1 MKNGYMDKFNLI
13 AYIIVM
19 TCFLYPSPPL
29 ILAEKDINMETQY
42 KPDKRA
48 NFGNPP
54 VVTTT
59 PWGQHVQHD
68 LETYKK
74 MEKYVQL
81 KSIEQSWDNSKIDS
95 NIDEKVT
102 SGELVIENPPTRLLT
117 GLWVLDGDG
126 QQRIYLIDTGE
137 GLLLVDPSFDAFT
150 ERILKQVTELGFTR
164 DDIRWILLTHCHID
178 HAQSAL
184 YWQNL
189 GKEIYIHSNDLNP
202 IRNGNELTAWW
213 LVDDERGY
221 FKPITGPVSTF
232 EDGDLLRF
240 GNLNIWAIHTPGH
253 TPGSSCFYF
262 MRDGKHVLLSEDII
276 LHFGRHAWMA
286 NPFSDWEQYIKSL
299 WKVRRFAVWR
309 RGERYDP
316 ERPIEYDLLL
326 TGHGTISLD
335 MAGRDVEYTI
345 KVVSEIINR
354 RMRGEFIDWID
365 TYQFFWERKFKNMD
379 PIKIQYR

>member
-13 AYIIVM
+13 SYIIVM

-48 NFGNPP
+48 NSGNKP

-81 KSIEQSWDNSKIDS
+81 NSIEQSWDNSKIDS
-95 NIDEKVT
+95 IIDEKVT

-117 GLWVLDGDG
+117 GLWVLDVDG
-126 QQRIYLIDTGE
+126 QQRVYLIDTGE
-137 GLLLVDPSFDAFT
+137 GLLLVDPSFDAYT
-150 ERILKQVTELGFTR
+150 EKVLKQVTELGFTR

-213 LVDDERGY
+213 LVDNERGY

-232 EDGDLLRF
+232 EDGE
-240 GNLNIWAIHTPGH
+240 A
-253 TPGSSCFYF
+253 
-262 MRDGKHVLLSEDII
+262 
-276 LHFGRHAWMA
+276 
-286 NPFSDWEQYIKSL
+286 
-299 WKVRRFAVWR
+299 
-309 RGERYDP
+309 
-316 ERPIEYDLLL
+316 PIELAALLGPETGAFEMDSCKGLEKL
-326 TGHGTISLD
+326 TEDHLTRFLEKIPKKLAVNI
-335 MAGRDVEYTI
+335 MRAFWRAGIGFRSSAE
-345 KVVSEIINR
+345 K
-354 RMRGEFIDWID
+354 
-365 TYQFFWERKFKNMD
+365 
-379 PIKIQYR
+379 